1 MNTFVRM
8 VILSLA
14 VVGVV
19 SSAAAQTRNNT
30 TKPAPQDPRDQVK
43 TSDQMK
49 QGSVQGAAMTPL
61 RDLNVMKVEI
71 PEVLLA
77 ALKDPYTRPPRNWKC
92 PALADLVRPLE
103 AALGL
108 DLDQLPSPDEDL
120 MDRGKQTALSVA
132 GDLAGGAIPFR
143 GVVRRIS
150 GAAGHD
156 KRVQSAILAGSVRRA
171 YLKGLGEARG
181 CPAPAS
187 PLHGKAAV
195 AEVTAPASKA
205 NATPKYPTRTVAP
218 KTPGG
223 SARSAPP
230 KSRP

>member
-1 MNTFVRM
+1 MNVPLRL
-8 VILSLA
+8 ILLSL
-14 VVGVV
+14 
-19 SSAAAQTRNNT
+19 SAAGLVTSADAQTRSA
-30 TKPAPQDPRDQVK
+30 TKPVPMDPANQVK

-49 QGSVQGAAMTPL
+49 QGSVQGAATTPL

-71 PEVLLA
+71 PEILLET
-77 ALKDPYTRPPRNWKC
+77 LKSPYARPPRNWKC
-92 PALADLVRPLE
+92 PALAELIRPLE
-103 AALGL
+103 AALGP

-156 KRVQSAILAGSVRRA
+156 KLVQSAILAGSVRRA

-181 CPAPAS
+181 CPAPAT
-187 PLHGKAAV
+187 PLHSKAAI
-195 AEVTAPASKA
+195 AEASAPTSKA
-205 NATPKYPTRTVAP
+205 APKYSTR
-218 KTPGG
+218 
-223 SARSAPP
+223 R
-230 KSRP
+230 